1 MRYKVLF
8 YVLIIYISAIFFKI
22 ILPYL
27 LYYTY
32 QYEIQQLSDALI
44 YQENGL
50 ITNKWY
56 SIIND
61 KMIGIKVQQVK
72 TYLQIQELVMLKQQY
87 NKIGYNVICILIVMS
102 MLLTYT
108 QLQTKIILYKHEV
121 ENSKLIIRSALLIV
135 CIALLSYLMLSSTIE
150 LHKLM
155 MYSDLLIYAQKE
167 EIKKTDPLYL
177 ILIPLMITTCLF
189 FIMKNKQNA
198 HNIQCIILATILLWF
213 YNQLGY
219 YLTTSIILI
228 YVIFI
233 IEISIT
239 VWIWLCNNLIKR
251 TNC

>member
-1 MRYKVLF
+1 MIPCVPNKCFRPLSNSFFLLSY
-8 YVLIIYISAIFFKI
+8 YTAIFFKI

-32 QYEIQQLSDALI
+32 QYETQQLSDALI

-121 ENSKLIIRSALLIV
+121 ENSKLIIRSALF
-135 CIALLSYLMLSSTIE
+135 
-150 LHKLM
+150 
-155 MYSDLLIYAQKE
+155 DLLLMVLYA
-167 EIKKTDPLYL
+167 
-177 ILIPLMITTCLF
+177 F
-189 FIMKNKQNA
+189 
-198 HNIQCIILATILLWF
+198 
-213 YNQLGY
+213 
-219 YLTTSIILI
+219 
-228 YVIFI
+228 
-233 IEISIT
+233 
-239 VWIWLCNNLIKR
+239 
-251 TNC
+251 